1 MVPDFQTS
9 IPSSLKAAKAFEAR
23 SSQAMAHA
31 CQGFR
36 PALQRPPAVLCATL
50 RSPAR
55 QGFQALDIEAVAKLS
70 DVSQVRVFR
79 PTGSII

>member
-1 MVPDFQTS
+1 MH
-9 IPSSLKAAKAFEAR
+9 AKAFAR
-23 SSQAMAHA
+23 HCDAT
-31 CQGFR
+31 
-36 PALQRPPAVLCATL
+36 PAVLCARSGWRARQGATL

-79 PTGSII
+79 PTGSIIW